1 MNIQQI
7 ILKKRD
13 GGVLSADEIK
23 YLVRGI
29 SDGTIP
35 DYQIAAWAMAVY
47 FRGMTDQETSDLTL
61 AMAYSGEVMDLSDIT
76 GKKVDKHST
85 GGVGDKTTLVVIPLA
100 AAMGVPVAKM
110 SGRGLGHTGGT
121 IDKFESIPGFQAER
135 SHAQF
140 MAQVNLVKAAVV
152 SQTGNLVPAD
162 KRLYAIRD
170 VTATVDSIPLI
181 ASSIMSKKIAAG
193 AEAIV
198 LDVKV
203 GSGAFM
209 KHLAEARQLA
219 WIMVQIGKSVGREV
233 IAVISDMNQ
242 PLGAAVG
249 NALEVEEALRLLQR
263 GDGPA
268 DLKELSVELTAQL
281 VMLAGRYSD
290 VETARQETRKCLAG
304 GAGYVKLTEMVAA
317 QGGRLDESEPHYG
330 LPQAAFQVQ
339 VRADQDGYVAVL
351 DAFEVGRTAML
362 LGAGRERIGDT
373 IDPAVGVMVH
383 KKKGDWVQAG
393 DIMAVV
399 YANREQ
405 LLAPAIKQLKGS
417 YQLADIRPP
426 AAPLVI
432 DTIL

>member
-1 MNIQQI
+1 MNIQDI

-13 GGVLSADEIK
+13 GGVMSAEEIK
-23 YLVRGI
+23 YLVGGI

-47 FRGMTDQETSDLTL
+47 FRGMTEQETSALTL
-61 AMAYSGEVMDLSDIT
+61 AMAYSGEVMDLSSIA

-135 SHAQF
+135 DHAQF
-140 MAQVNLVKAAVV
+140 VAQVNTVKAAVV
-152 SQTGNLVPAD
+152 SQTGNLDPAD

-193 AEAIV
+193 AEGIV

-209 KHLAEARQLA
+209 KQIEDARQLA
-219 WIMVQIGKSVGREV
+219 RVMVQIGKSAGLEV
-233 IAVISDMNQ
+233 VALISDMSQ

-249 NALEVEEALRLLQR
+249 NALEVEEALHLLHS

-268 DLKELSVELTAQL
+268 DLEELSVELTARM
-281 VMLAGRYSD
+281 VMLAGMYID
-290 VETARQETRKCLAG
+290 IKFARGEIRKCLAS
-304 GAGYVKLTEMVAA
+304 GAGYTKLVEMVAA
-317 QGGRLDESEPHYG
+317 QGGRLIENIPGFG
-330 LPQAAFQVQ
+330 LPQAAFQAEVI
-339 VRADQDGYVAVL
+339 ADRDGFVAAL
-351 DAFEVGRTAML
+351 DALEVGRIAML
-362 LGAGRERIGDT
+362 LGAGRERVGDP
-373 IDPAVGVMVH
+373 IDHAVGVVVH
-383 KKKGDWVQAG
+383 KKKGDWVQKG
-393 DIMAVV
+393 DKMAVV
-399 YANREQ
+399 HANREH
-405 LLAPAIKQLKGS
+405 LLPTAIKRLRGS
-417 YQLADIRPP
+417 YRLASIRPP
-426 AAPLVI
+426 DEPLII
-432 DTIL
+432 DTIF

>member
-1 MNIQQI
+1 MNTLDI

-13 GGVLSADEIK
+13 GGVLTADEIK
-23 YLVRGI
+23 HLVRGI

-47 FRGMTDQETSDLTL
+47 FQGMTDQETSDLTL
-61 AMAYSGEVMDLSDIT
+61 AMAYSGEIMDLSAIS

-135 SHAQF
+135 NHAQF
-140 MAQVNLVKAAVV
+140 MAQVNMVKAAVV
-152 SQTGNLVPAD
+152 SQSGNLVPAD

-219 WIMVQIGKSVGREV
+219 RIMVQIGKSVGREV
-233 IAVISDMNQ
+233 VAVISDMNQ
-242 PLGAAVG
+242 PLGNAVG

-263 GDGPA
+263 GGGPA
-268 DLKELSVELTAQL
+268 DLKELSVELTARL
-281 VMLAGRYSD
+281 VLLAGRYSD
-290 VETARQETRKCLAG
+290 VEIARKETRKCLEG
-304 GAGYVKLTEMVAA
+304 GAGYIKLTEMVAA
-317 QGGRLDESEPHYG
+317 QGGRIDEKDPHYG
-330 LPQAAFQVQ
+330 LPQAAFQDE

-373 IDPAVGVMVH
+373 IDPAVGVIVH
-383 KKKGDWVQAG
+383 KKKGDWVQEG
-393 DIMAVV
+393 DIIAVL
-399 YANREQ
+399 YANRE
-405 LLAPAIKQLKGS
+405 LLLPIAVTQLKGS
-417 YQLADIRPP
+417 YQLTDIRPP
-426 AAPLVI
+426 AEPLVI